1 LVLSGLLSRRWLR
14 AGVCIF
20 LIAAGAAGSIFAV
33 FSYFASHNALSALL
47 EAAFGYSLAYSAQNY
62 RGLFG
67 TALAGLSY
75 LPISILAVSAWLT
88 GIFHALFA
96 RYQLGDADPL
106 LYVALVALPI
116 ELVFSSISGRAF
128 IHYYI
133 AWLPT
138 MAVLVSFLAHALI
151 RNSTHYPIGNAW
163 KINSGYIWV
172 VALLLSL
179 GLMSSKTLL
188 DFRGRDY
195 RNQMTAYHAVILETV
210 EYIRNSTSEDDYI
223 LVWGAETTV
232 YYLAERESPTR
243 FLYQYPLY
251 VQYGYQSEELIEE
264 FMHDLA
270 THNPVLIIDTAGM
283 NNNVI
288 PIDAELR
295 QQRELSDEQLDGV
308 FEHFASH
315 YQLVETIDV
324 EQGQWHIYQH
334 ID

>member
-1 LVLSGLLSRRWLR
+1 M
-14 AGVCIF
+14 
-20 LIAAGAAGSIFAV
+20 
-33 FSYFASHNALSALL
+33 SA
-47 EAAFGYSLAYSAQNY
+47 
-62 RGLFG
+62 
-67 TALAGLSY
+67 
-75 LPISILAVSAWLT
+75 
-88 GIFHALFA
+88 
-96 RYQLGDADPL
+96 
-106 LYVALVALPI
+106 
-116 ELVFSSISGRAF
+116 
-128 IHYYI
+128 
-133 AWLPT
+133 
-138 MAVLVSFLAHALI
+138 
-151 RNSTHYPIGNAW
+151 
-163 KINSGYIWV
+163 
-172 VALLLSL
+172 
-179 GLMSSKTLL
+179 KTLL